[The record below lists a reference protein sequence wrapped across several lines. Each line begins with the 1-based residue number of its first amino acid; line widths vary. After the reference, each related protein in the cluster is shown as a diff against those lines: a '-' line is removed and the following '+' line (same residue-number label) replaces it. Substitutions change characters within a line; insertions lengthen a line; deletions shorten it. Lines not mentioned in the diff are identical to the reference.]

1 MDISILLD
9 GETFLSAGVLNSVV
23 LVLLLSLLFVMV
35 SFACKKAD
43 PNEPSKGLVLI
54 FEIIVT
60 SVDSLC
66 KALTSDPTGRFSPF
80 VGALILYLATAN
92 LLGLIGLTSPTSNYT
107 VTLSLALFGL
117 TYINFSGAKA
127 KGLGTHLN
135 DTFLGVFPA
144 LLPLNIIGEFSKI
157 LSLSFRLF
165 GNILS
170 GAIVIIVLTRL
181 LGWLVVP
188 LMPFLNLYFD
198 VFAGLLQTLVF
209 SFLLMIWLGDTIP
222 AEE

>member
-1 MDISILLD
+1 MDIFILLD
-9 GETFLSAGVLNSVV
+9 GETFISAGVLNSVG
-23 LVLLLSLLFVMV
+23 LVLLLSLLFIFVGRA
-35 SFACKKAD
+35 FKKAD

-60 SVDSLC
+60 SIDSLC

-80 VGALILYLATAN
+80 IGTLIFYLATAN
-92 LLGLIGLTSPTSNYT
+92 LLGLIGLTAPTSNYT
-107 VTLSLALFGL
+107 VTLSLALFSL
-117 TYINFSGAKA
+117 TYLNFCGVKA
-127 KGLGTHLN
+127 KGLGTHLK
-135 DTFLGVFPA
+135 DTFLGAFPA
-144 LLPLNIIGEFSKI
+144 LLPLNIVGEFSKI

-170 GAIVIIVLTRL
+170 GAIVTVVLTRL
-181 LGWLVVP
+181 LGWLIVP